1 MMKYSEKKLKKNE
14 NYIMKIK
21 NIIIY
26 EINNIK
32 NDIIK
37 K

>member
-14 NYIMKIK
+14 NYIMQIK
-21 NIIIY
+21 KIIIY